1 MLSIPTLLTVLL
13 FTLLFLKAFLFN
25 FLLLIE
31 LIKIF
36 ILVDCIFEKNIAGLK
51 VILLIESEE
60 GRKAPVGIDGE
71 RIGVCKFEVG

>member
-1 MLSIPTLLTVLL
+1 MS
-13 FTLLFLKAFLFN
+13 FLI
-25 FLLLIE
+25 LLIE

-51 VILLIESEE
+51 VILLIESEK
-60 GRKAPVGIDGE
+60 GRKTPVGIDGE